1 MTGIPTHP
9 SPMPQRP
16 ALPPENQP
24 PDDPIDAE
32 PEADERA
39 EHGEEIEALAREL
52 FVRLITSG
60 RIKENVKIEKVC
72 AAARGYAA
80 AFVNS
85 R

>member
-1 MTGIPTHP
+1 MTGIPPPPNPKPHP
-9 SPMPQRP
+9 P
-16 ALPPENQP
+16 APPP
-24 PDDPIDAE
+24 PKQTPHHPIDAE

>member
-9 SPMPQRP
+9 SPVPQRP

-24 PDDPIDAE
+24 PDAIGAE

-72 AAARGYAA
+72 AAARSYAA